1 MGRLCYAQDIS
12 AVSGACLMVQRD
24 RFVAAGGFD
33 ESFANSLY
41 DADFCLK
48 LRERG
53 YLNIFTP
60 FAELYF
66 RGTEYSA
73 ENADP
78 GEQEQLAGEAARFRE
93 RWADIL
99 AAGDPYYNLNFSLDR
114 NDCSLKI
121 TQ

>member
-1 MGRLCYAQDIS
+1 
-12 AVSGACLMVQRD
+12 MVKRE

-60 FAELYF
+60 FAELYI
-66 RGTEYSA
+66 RGAEYGVEA
-73 ENADP
+73 TDTK
-78 GEQEQLAGEAARFRE
+78 GKEQYAGEAARFRE
-93 RWADIL
+93 RWAEAL
-99 AAGDPYYNLNFSLDR
+99 AEGDPYYNLNFSLDR

>member
-12 AVSGACLMVQRD
+12 AVSGACLMVKKECY
-24 RFVAAGGFD
+24 AEAGGFD
-33 ESFANSLY
+33 ESFAHSLY

-60 FAELYF
+60 FAELYT
-66 RGTEYSA
+66 RSMEYGVA
-73 ENADP
+73 AADTNER
-78 GEQEQLAGEAARFRE
+78 EQRAGETARFRE
-93 RWADIL
+93 RWAEAL